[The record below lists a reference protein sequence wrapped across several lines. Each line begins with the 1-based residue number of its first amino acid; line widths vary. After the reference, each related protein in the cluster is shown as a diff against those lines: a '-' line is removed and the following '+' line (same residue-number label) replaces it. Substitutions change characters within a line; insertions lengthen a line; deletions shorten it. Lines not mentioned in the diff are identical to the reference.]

1 MSQEQ
6 TPVQGKDQRS
16 WNLNIILLS
25 MFRSVSPARSP
36 RPEIRDFSLNFS
48 QVGMVAVGAVRL
60 KRKTLPLGIK
70 EWPEEV
76 IQKKLLEVV
85 TSPNVDVEIAVA
97 YMEHLP
103 EGINSAI
110 SLETLDKG
118 KRWLQLLLSAPQCIK
133 QWDDRA
139 LAGLLQL
146 LGIDQVIF
154 KKRFLKIQLLSIKCV
169 SRRLT

>member
-1 MSQEQ
+1 
-6 TPVQGKDQRS
+6 
-16 WNLNIILLS
+16 

-76 IQKKLLEVV
+76 IQKKLLDMV

-103 EGINSAI
+103 EGINSVI

-118 KRWLQLLLSAPQCIK
+118 KRWLQLLLSAPQSTSINLIK

-139 LAGLLQL
+139 LTELLQL
-146 LGIDQVIF
+146 LGIEQVIF
-154 KKRFLKIQLLSIKCV
+154 KKRYLKIQLLSIKCV